1 MKRLFSIVLFVLL
14 SVAVM
19 GQMANDYTVRFIGR
33 LNGAHYQRMD
43 SVRFTNLTRGWSET
57 IIYPDTIIV
66 LNATVDVL
74 DNEFKTGGFEQ
85 NVPNPFDCH
94 TMVELSVP
102 QDENVRLQ
110 LFDAAG
116 KQCAELNVALNA
128 GSHKFEITASKPQAY
143 ILKAVAGAKTYS
155 VRMIN
160 VGSCGRDGIRYS
172 GKADVLAKFYTEN
185 EFFLGDNIEY
195 VGFANIDG
203 ETIESERFTQ
213 PLVMSQDVI
222 LQFTYYLR
230 PSVETLA
237 ATEISLTSAKINA
250 LITNDGGAEIAASGF
265 YYGHS
270 PDSLE
275 YEVVSSSMSTS
286 FSAVINSLEV
296 GATYYY
302 KAYATNIEGTAY
314 GEILSF
320 TTDSAV
326 IMVDGLVLN
335 VGCGQAFD
343 FYDSGGSNGGYSN
356 SENMNATFTSEGR
369 ITLSFSSFETGS
381 SDYMD
386 VYDNNEATGQRLIY
400 YATGSNIPST
410 VTAYSGAMTI
420 VWHSDGS
427 VTRAGWEATISADCE
442 PVIPRVTTDYLS
454 NVTNNTATIS
464 ANVTYGGNDMVT
476 ERGFLYGTHRD
487 SLYNSIQ
494 SGSGTGSYTAEL
506 TGLSSGSTYYFKAY
520 ATNSV
525 GTGYGQVWSF
535 ETDAT
540 PPASLPSGYM
550 NEHGY
555 VDLGLPSGTLW
566 ATCNLGATLPLEA
579 GNHYAWGELST
590 KNQVYN
596 WTTYRY
602 CNRSSNTLT
611 KYCSNSSYGNNGFTD
626 ALNTLEASDDAA
638 TANWG
643 SVWRMPTNTEFDELN
658 TNCTVI
664 WTTQN
669 GMHGNMYVGPNGNSI
684 FLPCAE
690 PYNENDM
697 VNPNVAYYWSSS
709 LSTNNPTG
717 AWGLVG
723 DYENSSLVVISR
735 SWGLAVRP
743 VCHIGNDNDSTTISV
758 PTVITNAVSNITAYG
773 AIFSG
778 NVISDGGAFV
788 TARGFMY
795 GTSADNLTEIVQCG
809 NSTGAFTRTIRLN
822 PATTYY
828 YRTYATNI
836 VDTAYGEEMSFTTEN
851 VGEPTGM
858 LNGYEW
864 VDLALPSGTKWA
876 TCNVGATNPEDY
888 GDYFAWGE
896 TSPKDEYSWDAYM
909 YANGISDDD
918 PKLTKYCNESRYGN
932 NSFSDTLTLLEACDD
947 AATANWGA
955 GWRMP
960 TDTEMAELR
969 TNCTMSWTTQNG
981 VNGRLFTGQNGNSI
995 FLPAAGYYYNSGL
1008 VGVGSSGGYYSS
1020 SLYTGCPNSAWNIN
1034 FYSGGCSVNR
1044 SRRCSGLSVRPVC
1057 SPQY

>member
-14 SVAVM
+14 SVIVM
-19 GQMANDYTVRFIGR
+19 GQMADNFSVRFIGR
-33 LNGAHYQRMD
+33 LNDSRYLRMD
-43 SVRFTNLTRGWSET
+43 SVKFTNTTRGWTET
-57 IIYPDTIIV
+57 VVYPDTMIV
-66 LNATVDVL
+66 VNATVNVSDAEMSAV
-74 DNEFKTGGFEQ
+74 GFEQ

-94 TMVELSVP
+94 TSVELAIP
-102 QDENVRLQ
+102 HDENVMLQ

-128 GSHKFEITASKPQAY
+128 GSHKFEITAVKPQTY
-143 ILKAVAGAKTYS
+143 ILKAIAGEHTYS
-155 VRMIN
+155 VRMVN
-160 VGSCGRDGIRYS
+160 VGSGGNDGINYS
-172 GKADVLAKFYTEN
+172 GYVGLPVKLYSDH
-185 EFFLGDNIEY
+185 EFVLGDVIQY
-195 VGFANIDG
+195 VGYATIDG
-203 ETIESERFTQ
+203 NVVESRTITQ
-213 PLVMSQDVI
+213 ALYISQEVI

-250 LITNDGGAEIAASGF
+250 LITNDGGAEITASGF

-302 KAYATNIEGTAY
+302 KAYATNIEGTTY

-356 SENMNATFTSEGR
+356 GENMNATFTSEGR
-369 ITLSFSSFETGS
+369 ITLSFSSFETGN

-420 VWHSDGS
+420 VWHSYGS

-442 PVIPRVTTDYLS
+442 PVIPRVTTGYLS

-669 GMHGNMYVGPNGNSI
+669 GMPGNMYVGPNGNSI

-709 LSTNNPTG
+709 LCTNRPTG

-743 VCHIGNDNDSTTISV
+743 VCHIGNDSIPISM
-758 PTVITNAVSNITAYG
+758 PTVITCTASDITTSGAVI
-773 AIFSG
+773 SG
-778 NVISDGGAFV
+778 NVISDGGV
-788 TARGFMY
+788 TVTDRGFIY
-795 GTSADNLTEIVQCG
+795 GIDANNLTQNLQCG
-809 NSTGAFTRTIRLN
+809 TGTGIYANTLVGLN
-822 PATTYY
+822 PSTIYY
-828 YRTYATNI
+828 YKAYATNAEG
-836 VDTAYGEEMSFTTEN
+836 TAYGEVMSFMTEN
-851 VGEPTGM
+851 VGDPTGT
-858 LNGYEW
+858 LNGHDW
-864 VDLALPSGTKWA
+864 VDLGLPSGTRWA
-876 TCNVGATNPEDY
+876 TCNVGSTTPEGY

-896 TSPKDEYSWDAYM
+896 TS
-909 YANGISDDD
+909 
-918 PKLTKYCNESRYGN
+918 TKTIYTEDNYTYTGN
-932 NSFSDTLTLLEACDD
+932 PITLPTSAD
-947 AATANWGA
+947 AATANWGN

-960 TDTEMAELR
+960 TREEMDELYR
-969 TNCTMSWTTQNG
+969 NCTREWTTQND
-981 VNGRLFTGQNGNSI
+981 VNGEKFIGPNGNSI
-995 FLPAAGYYYNSGL
+995 FLPAAGYRHDGDLDNA
-1008 VGVGSSGGYYSS
+1008 SSRGYYWLS
-1020 SLYTGCPNSAWNIN
+1020 SLSTN
-1034 FYSGGCSVNR
+1034 YSGYAFDFIFDSGNCDLYNGSRVN
-1044 SRRCSGLSVRPVC
+1044 GLSVRPVC
-1057 SPQY
+1057 DQ

>member
-14 SVAVM
+14 SVIVM
-19 GQMANDYTVRFIGR
+19 GQMADNFSVRFIGR
-33 LNGAHYQRMD
+33 LNDSRYLRMD
-43 SVRFTNLTRGWSET
+43 SVKFTNTTRGWTET
-57 IIYPDTIIV
+57 VVYPDTMIV
-66 LNATVDVL
+66 VNATVNVSDAEMSAV
-74 DNEFKTGGFEQ
+74 GFEQ

-94 TMVELSVP
+94 TSVELAIP
-102 QDENVRLQ
+102 HDENVMLQ
-110 LFDAAG
+110 LFDAEG

-128 GSHKFEITASKPQAY
+128 GSHMFEITAAKPQTY
-143 ILKAVAGAKTYS
+143 ILKAIAGEHTYS
-155 VRMIN
+155 VRMVN
-160 VGSCGRDGIRYS
+160 VGSGGNDGINYS
-172 GKADVLAKFYTEN
+172 GYVGLPVKLYSDH
-185 EFFLGDNIEY
+185 EFVLGDVIQY
-195 VGFANIDG
+195 VGYATIDG
-203 ETIESERFTQ
+203 NVVESRTITQ
-213 PLVMSQDVI
+213 ALYISQEVI

-250 LITNDGGAEIAASGF
+250 LITNDGGAEITASGF

-296 GATYYY
+296 DATYYY
-302 KAYATNIEGTAY
+302 KAYATNIEGTTY

-356 SENMNATFTSEGR
+356 GENMNATFTSEGR
-369 ITLSFSSFETGS
+369 ITLSFSSFETGN

-420 VWHSDGS
+420 VWHSYGS

-442 PVIPRVTTDYLS
+442 PVIPRVTTGYLS

-669 GMHGNMYVGPNGNSI
+669 GMPGNMYVGPNGNSI

-709 LSTNNPTG
+709 LCTNRPTG

-743 VCHIGNDNDSTTISV
+743 VCHIGNDSIPISM
-758 PTVITNAVSNITAYG
+758 PTVITGTASDITTSGAVI
-773 AIFSG
+773 SG
-778 NVISDGGAFV
+778 NVISDGGV
-788 TARGFMY
+788 TVTDRGFIY
-795 GTSADNLTEIVQCG
+795 GIDANNLTQNLQCG
-809 NSTGAFTRTIRLN
+809 TGTGIYANTLVGLN
-822 PATTYY
+822 PSTIYY
-828 YRTYATNI
+828 YKAYATNAEG
-836 VDTAYGEEMSFTTEN
+836 TAYGEVMSFMTEN
-851 VGEPTGM
+851 VGDPTGT
-858 LNGYEW
+858 LNGHDW
-864 VDLALPSGTKWA
+864 VDLGLPSGTRWA
-876 TCNVGATNPEDY
+876 TCNVGSTTPEGY

-896 TSPKDEYSWDAYM
+896 TS
-909 YANGISDDD
+909 
-918 PKLTKYCNESRYGN
+918 TKTIYTEDNYTYTGN
-932 NSFSDTLTLLEACDD
+932 PITLPTSAD
-947 AATANWGA
+947 AATANWGN

-960 TDTEMAELR
+960 TREEMDELYR
-969 TNCTMSWTTQNG
+969 NCTREWTTQND
-981 VNGRLFTGQNGNSI
+981 VNGEKFIGPNGNSI
-995 FLPAAGYYYNSGL
+995 FLPAAGYRHDGDLDNA
-1008 VGVGSSGGYYSS
+1008 SSRGYYWLS
-1020 SLYTGCPNSAWNIN
+1020 SLSTN
-1034 FYSGGCSVNR
+1034 YSGYAFDFIFDSGNCDLYNGSRVN
-1044 SRRCSGLSVRPVC
+1044 GLSVRPVC
-1057 SPQY
+1057 DQ

>member
-14 SVAVM
+14 SVIVM
-19 GQMANDYTVRFIGR
+19 GQMADNFSVRFIGR
-33 LNGAHYQRMD
+33 LNDSRYLRMD
-43 SVRFTNLTRGWSET
+43 SVKFTNTTRGWTET
-57 IIYPDTIIV
+57 VVYPDTMIV
-66 LNATVDVL
+66 VNATVNVSDAEMSAV
-74 DNEFKTGGFEQ
+74 GFEQ

-94 TMVELSVP
+94 TSVELAIP
-102 QDENVRLQ
+102 HDENVMLQ

-128 GSHKFEITASKPQAY
+128 GSHKFEITAAKPQTY
-143 ILKAVAGAKTYS
+143 ILKAIAGEHTYS
-155 VRMIN
+155 VRMVN
-160 VGSCGRDGIRYS
+160 VGSGGNDGINYS
-172 GKADVLAKFYTEN
+172 GYVGLPVKLYSDH
-185 EFFLGDNIEY
+185 EFVLGDVIQY
-195 VGFANIDG
+195 VGYATIDG
-203 ETIESERFTQ
+203 NVVESRTITQ
-213 PLVMSQDVI
+213 ALYISQEVI

-250 LITNDGGAEIAASGF
+250 LITNDGGAEITASGF

-302 KAYATNIEGTAY
+302 KAYATNIEGTTY

-356 SENMNATFTSEGR
+356 GENMNATFTSEGR
-369 ITLSFSSFETGS
+369 ITLSFSSFETGN

-420 VWHSDGS
+420 VWHSYGS

-442 PVIPRVTTDYLS
+442 PVIPRVTTGYLS

-669 GMHGNMYVGPNGNSI
+669 GMPGNMYVGPNGNSI

-709 LSTNNPTG
+709 LCTNRPTG

-743 VCHIGNDNDSTTISV
+743 VCHIGNDSIPISM
-758 PTVITNAVSNITAYG
+758 PTVITGTASDITTSGAVI
-773 AIFSG
+773 SG
-778 NVISDGGAFV
+778 NVISDGGV
-788 TARGFMY
+788 TVTDRGFIY
-795 GTSADNLTEIVQCG
+795 GIDANNLTQNLQCG
-809 NSTGAFTRTIRLN
+809 TGTGIYANTLVGLN
-822 PATTYY
+822 PSTIYY
-828 YRTYATNI
+828 YKAYATNAEG
-836 VDTAYGEEMSFTTEN
+836 TAYGEVMSFMTEN
-851 VGEPTGM
+851 VGDPTGT
-858 LNGYEW
+858 LNGHDW
-864 VDLALPSGTKWA
+864 VDLGLPSGTRWA
-876 TCNVGATNPEDY
+876 TCNVGSTTPEGY

-896 TSPKDEYSWDAYM
+896 TS
-909 YANGISDDD
+909 
-918 PKLTKYCNESRYGN
+918 TKTIYTEDNYTYTGN
-932 NSFSDTLTLLEACDD
+932 PITLPTSAD
-947 AATANWGA
+947 AATANWGN

-960 TDTEMAELR
+960 TREEMDELYR
-969 TNCTMSWTTQNG
+969 NCTREWTTQND
-981 VNGRLFTGQNGNSI
+981 VNGEKFIGPNGNSI
-995 FLPAAGYYYNSGL
+995 FLPAAGYRHDGDLDNA
-1008 VGVGSSGGYYSS
+1008 SSRGYYWLS
-1020 SLYTGCPNSAWNIN
+1020 SLSTN
-1034 FYSGGCSVNR
+1034 YSGYAFDFIFDSGNCDLYNGSRVN
-1044 SRRCSGLSVRPVC
+1044 GLSVRPVC
-1057 SPQY
+1057 DQ

>member
-1 MKRLFSIVLFVLL
+1 MKRLLSVAVFVLL
-14 SVAVM
+14 SVIVM
-19 GQMANDYTVRFIGR
+19 GQMADNFSVRFIGR
-33 LNGAHYQRMD
+33 LNDSRYLRMD
-43 SVRFTNLTRGWSET
+43 SVKFTNTTRGWTET
-57 IIYPDTIIV
+57 VVYPDTMIV
-66 LNATVDVL
+66 VNATVNVSDAEMSAV
-74 DNEFKTGGFEQ
+74 GFEQ

-94 TMVELSVP
+94 TSVELAIP
-102 QDENVRLQ
+102 HDENVMLQ

-128 GSHKFEITASKPQAY
+128 GSHKFEITAAKPQTY
-143 ILKAVAGAKTYS
+143 ILKAVAGEHTYS
-155 VRMIN
+155 VRMVN
-160 VGSCGRDGIRYS
+160 VGSGGNDGINYS
-172 GKADVLAKFYTEN
+172 GYVGLPAKLYSDH
-185 EFFLGDNIEY
+185 EFVLGDVIQY
-195 VGFANIDG
+195 VGYATIDG
-203 ETIESERFTQ
+203 NVVESRTITQ
-213 PLVMSQDVI
+213 ALYISQEVI

-250 LITNDGGAEIAASGF
+250 LITNDGGAEITASGF

-302 KAYATNIEGTAY
+302 KAYATNIEGTTY

-356 SENMNATFTSEGR
+356 GENMNATFTSEGR
-369 ITLSFSSFETGS
+369 ITLSFSSFETGN

-420 VWHSDGS
+420 VWHSYGS

-442 PVIPRVTTDYLS
+442 PVIPRVTTGYLS

-669 GMHGNMYVGPNGNSI
+669 GMPGNMYVGPNGNSI

-709 LSTNNPTG
+709 LCTNRPTG

-743 VCHIGNDNDSTTISV
+743 VCHIGNDSIPISM
-758 PTVITNAVSNITAYG
+758 PTVITGTASDITTSGAVI
-773 AIFSG
+773 SG
-778 NVISDGGAFV
+778 NVISDGGV
-788 TARGFMY
+788 TVTDRGFIY
-795 GTSADNLTEIVQCG
+795 GIDANNLTQNLQCG
-809 NSTGAFTRTIRLN
+809 TGTGIYANTLVGLN
-822 PATTYY
+822 PSTIYY
-828 YRTYATNI
+828 YKAYATNAEG
-836 VDTAYGEEMSFTTEN
+836 TAYGEVMSFMTEN
-851 VGEPTGM
+851 VGDPTGT
-858 LNGYEW
+858 LNGHDW
-864 VDLALPSGTKWA
+864 VDLGLPSGTRWA
-876 TCNVGATNPEDY
+876 TCNVGSTTPEGY

-896 TSPKDEYSWDAYM
+896 TS
-909 YANGISDDD
+909 
-918 PKLTKYCNESRYGN
+918 TKTIYTEDNYTYTGN
-932 NSFSDTLTLLEACDD
+932 PITLPTSAD
-947 AATANWGA
+947 AATANWGN

-960 TDTEMAELR
+960 TREEMDELYR
-969 TNCTMSWTTQNG
+969 NCTREWTTQND
-981 VNGRLFTGQNGNSI
+981 VNGEKFIGPNGNSI
-995 FLPAAGYYYNSGL
+995 FLPAAGYRHDGDLDNA
-1008 VGVGSSGGYYSS
+1008 SSRGYYWLS
-1020 SLYTGCPNSAWNIN
+1020 SLSTN
-1034 FYSGGCSVNR
+1034 YSGYAFDFIFDSGNCDLYNGSRVN
-1044 SRRCSGLSVRPVC
+1044 GLSVRPVC
-1057 SPQY
+1057 DQ